1 MKCKFPFL
9 PRLIAV
15 TSLVACGKS
24 ETQPKDAPVAP
35 TTTDATPPERTVS
48 WFVSNRDGMKRV
60 LIACKDNPGTL
71 ATKPDRV
78 NASAARDKLIV
89 QEMDKALKGG
99 GK

>member
-1 MKCKFPFL
+1 
-9 PRLIAV
+9 
-15 TSLVACGKS
+15 
-24 ETQPKDAPVAP
+24 
-35 TTTDATPPERTVS
+35 
-48 WFVSNRDGMKRV
+48 MKRV